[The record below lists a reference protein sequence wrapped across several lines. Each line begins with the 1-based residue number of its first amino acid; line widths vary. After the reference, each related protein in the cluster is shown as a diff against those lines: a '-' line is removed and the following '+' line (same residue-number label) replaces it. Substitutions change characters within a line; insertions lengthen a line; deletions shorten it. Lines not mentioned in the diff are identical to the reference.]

1 MKRLY
6 ILEKELN
13 LLKKEQQRGKKRFA
27 PPPQPQ
33 PFGLT
38 GGVGTPLP
46 RRQRARLQD
55 ASLDIHPLSVR
66 KFKILFLRTLSK

>member
-1 MKRLY
+1 M
-6 ILEKELN
+6 
-13 LLKKEQQRGKKRFA
+13 GKKAVR

-38 GGVGTPLP
+38 GGVGIP
-46 RRQRARLQD
+46 RLQRARLQD